1 MLAAGVLLSACAAK
15 PDEGVY
21 NTLAASH
28 GTFVSQ
34 NRAHLGF
41 MMEATFRDDDSG
53 ETGTLYYMQGDVKY
67 DKNADL
73 AWQKFTAT
81 LLAATY
87 NAQEYYQDGKKT
99 HIENDKTV
107 VLDTASEAFFG
118 AFPYCMAPIPA
129 FADVR
134 ALNTETGSG
143 TELYTIKTSVGQKE
157 LLTLWQLDLYTL
169 AGVVVP
175 DRDKESFGDVEYTFA
190 VKDGE
195 IKSMTVKLTAS
206 IYETPAYT
214 PGYTPNEEEYRL
226 DLYLTAQISVKAT
239 GDAVEIPT
247 YSEANE

>member
-28 GTFVSQ
+28 DAFVSLD
-34 NRAHLGF
+34 RAQLGF

-67 DKNADL
+67 DKEADK

-87 NAQEYYQDGKKT
+87 NAEEYYQSGKKT
-99 HIENDKTV
+99 HVENSETV
-107 VLDTASEAFFG
+107 VLDTTTQAFFG

-129 FADVR
+129 FGDVVSLER
-134 ALNTETGSG
+134 DTGSG
-143 TELYTIKTSVGQKE
+143 TEIYTLTTSVGQKE
-157 LLTLWQLDLYTL
+157 LLELWQLDLYTL

-175 DRDKESFGDVEYTFA
+175 NRDKESYGDAEYTFA
-190 VKDGE
+190 VKDGQ
-195 IKSMTVKLTAS
+195 ITSMTVKLTAS

-214 PGYTPNEEEYRL
+214 PGYTPDEETYRL
-226 DLYLTAQISVKAT
+226 DLRLTAQISVKGV
-239 GDAVEIPT
+239 GDTVEIPT